1 MVRGESRKSSRVPYD
16 AELQITWS
24 VEGSHNSGTVRCLDI
39 STGGLAIGAAEPIPV
54 GSYVTLHSTEAELTI
69 AGWVRHCTREPQCCH
84 IGIEYTRSTQDE
96 LFGFPQEAE
105 EAV

>member
-1 MVRGESRKSSRVPYD
+1 MGGESRKSSRVPYD

-24 VEGSHNSGTVRCLDI
+24 VEGSHNSGSVRCRDI
-39 STGGLAIGAAEPIPV
+39 STGGLRIEAAEPIPV
-54 GSYVTLHSTEAELTI
+54 GSYVTLHSTDADLTI
-69 AGWVRHCTREPQCCH
+69 AGWVRHCTRESKLCA

-96 LFGFPQEAE
+96 LFGFLEAE